1 MKKTKTAIEVIDIL
15 LQVQERNKENYNETE
30 QVISSLIRRIERKKW
45 SESLKAKQSFEN
57 N

>member
-15 LQVQERNKENYNETE
+15 QQVQERNKENYNETE
-30 QVISSLIRRIERKKW
+30 QVINSLIRRIERKKW
-45 SESLKAKQSFEN
+45 SEILKTEQRFEN

>member
-15 LQVQERNKENYNETE
+15 QQVQERNKENYNETE
-30 QVISSLIRRIERKKW
+30 QVINSLIRRIERKKW
-45 SESLKAKQSFEN
+45 SEILKAEQRFEN

>member
-15 LQVQERNKENYNETE
+15 QQVQERNKENYRETE

-45 SESLKAKQSFEN
+45 SESLKAK
-57 N
+57 

>member
-15 LQVQERNKENYNETE
+15 LQVQDRNKENYNETE

-45 SESLKAKQSFEN
+45 SESLKAKQRFEN

>member
-45 SESLKAKQSFEN
+45 SESLKAKQRFEN